1 MPNTVLT
8 IEKKIDLL
16 VQKRVNEVIR
26 EILADP
32 DFGLEFTPE
41 FIKRLKKSIASKK
54 DGRVVS
60 LEKILKK
67 YKKF

>member
-1 MPNTVLT
+1 MINAIST
-8 IEKKIDLL
+8 IEKKIDFL

-26 EILADP
+26 EILSDP
-32 DFGLEFTPE
+32 DYGLEFTPE

-54 DGRVVS
+54 TGRVVS

-67 YKKF
+67 YKKL